1 MHSLLLALNIFIST
15 HTDYPI
21 VNEYPEVIILSQQEM
36 HWKYY
41 NCKGEAKYM
50 EPNCRR
56 SYDKF
61 TAIGLYD
68 SYNQVI
74 YISKEFKRKNPRW
87 VTNSVILHEL
97 VHYLQDLAGVLKDS
111 SICRGLKEVKAYR
124 LQQKYLEEKQIN
136 FYKSINVNEL
146 FIRSMLADCHMS

>member
-21 VNEYPEVIILSQQEM
+21 VNEYPKVIMLSQQEM